1 MRLRMRVNERSLVQI
16 ANICSNG
23 IQLSANIYL
32 AANGFRSQVQ
42 SRRTERTM
50 ENLQTAAEIANAIAG
65 LTQIVTTTLDKHHAK
80 GG

>member
-23 IQLSANIYL
+23 IQLSANIYM
-32 AANGFRSQVQ
+32 AAKGFRSQVHN
-42 SRRTERTM
+42 RRAERIM

-80 GG
+80 DG